1 MIKNNKLCQVY
12 RKCGACSFLDKPYN
26 WQIAKKQKLLVQLF
40 KAHKILP
47 IIEDPFPLHYRHK
60 IYATFGQNKQ
70 GIFLGLYA
78 ANSHLLLPSKDCLIQ
93 HQKGNDILATLT
105 KLANDFH
112 LSIYQ
117 EDKRKGLLRHVYIR
131 ISAKNAK
138 VMLVLVIGQK
148 EFIGVRNFMKVL
160 LAKHPEIETIILNY
174 NNRQTSQVLGER
186 NKVVYGK
193 GYLIDEI
200 DGLLFRISAQSFYQI
215 NPHQAYKLYKKA
227 IDLAGLKK
235 EMTVIDACSGT
246 GTISLLLSR
255 YVSLVIGIELNRQAV
270 YDANENRKLN
280 NIHNVHF
287 WQGRVEEIMPKQRI
301 KADVLFLDPPRS
313 GLGQDFMH
321 FLDDMKI
328 PKIVYISCNPH
339 SQAIDM
345 QALLGHYNIMVSQ
358 GVDMFPQTESIENI
372 IVLQRKSFKYHK

>member
-1 MIKNNKLCQVY
+1 M
-12 RKCGACSFLDKPYN
+12 
-26 WQIAKKQKLLVQLF
+26 
-40 KAHKILP
+40 
-47 IIEDPFPLHYRHK
+47 
-60 IYATFGQNKQ
+60 
-70 GIFLGLYA
+70 
-78 ANSHLLLPSKDCLIQ
+78 
-93 HQKGNDILATLT
+93 
-105 KLANDFH
+105 
-112 LSIYQ
+112 
-117 EDKRKGLLRHVYIR
+117 
-131 ISAKNAK
+131 
-138 VMLVLVIGQK
+138 
-148 EFIGVRNFMKVL
+148 
-160 LAKHPEIETIILNY
+160 
-174 NNRQTSQVLGER
+174 
-186 NKVVYGK
+186 
-193 GYLIDEI
+193 
-200 DGLLFRISAQSFYQI
+200 
-215 NPHQAYKLYKKA
+215 
-227 IDLAGLKK
+227 
-235 EMTVIDACSGT
+235 
-246 GTISLLLSR
+246 
-255 YVSLVIGIELNRQAV
+255 SLVIGIELNRQAV